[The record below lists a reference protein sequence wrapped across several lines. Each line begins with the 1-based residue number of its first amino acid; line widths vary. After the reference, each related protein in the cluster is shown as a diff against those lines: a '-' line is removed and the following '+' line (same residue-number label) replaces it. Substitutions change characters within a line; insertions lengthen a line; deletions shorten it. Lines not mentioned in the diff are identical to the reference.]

1 MFVEILILAA
11 LPMEVRPFLRRV
23 KARRCG
29 KWSART
35 WEFAAGQGRG
45 VAAVT
50 GMGQSAGRAAKELLA
65 RYRPGVLVSVGFGG
79 ALTPDLV
86 PGDMALGQSIR
97 HFQPD
102 TGELEEISTP
112 APPRPIAALIQ
123 GLARA
128 GLSGVAGNLITTP
141 YIMDK
146 ARQGQPLSHLPHAA
160 VDLESSVLARLAAAQ
175 GLPWLGLRAITD
187 GAEEEIPDFLRVEK
201 TPGVLDALGWLARD
215 PRRLKN
221 LLHLRRRARLA
232 AQRLAQV
239 LEVLIPLLL
248 PKEG

>member
-1 MFVEILILAA
+1 MVDILILAA

-23 KARRCG
+23 KARQC
-29 KWSART
+29 KDLPMPA
-35 WEFAAGQGRG
+35 WEFPAGQGRG

-50 GMGQSAGRAAKELLA
+50 GMGRSATRAAQELLA

-86 PGDMALGQSIR
+86 PGDMVLGQSIH

-102 TGELEEISTP
+102 TGELEEIRAP
-112 APPRPIAALIQ
+112 APPCPIAALVQ
-123 GLARA
+123 ALARA

-141 YIMDK
+141 YVMDK
-146 ARQGQPLSHLPHAA
+146 ARQGRPLSWLPHAA
-160 VDLESSVLARLAAAQ
+160 ADLESSVLAGLAAAQ

-187 GAEEEIPDFLRVEK
+187 GAEEEIPDFLRGEE

-215 PRRLKN
+215 PRRLMT
-221 LLHLRRRARLA
+221 LIRLRRRARLA
-232 AQRLAQV
+232 AARLAQA
-239 LEVLIPLLL
+239 LEVLLPLLL
-248 PKEG
+248 S

>member
-1 MFVEILILAA
+1 MVDILILAA

-29 KWSART
+29 KRSART

-45 VAAVT
+45 VAAVI
-50 GMGQSAGRAAKELLA
+50 GMGRSATRAAKELLA

-79 ALTPDLV
+79 ALTSDLA
-86 PGDMALGQSIR
+86 PGEVVLGQSIR

-123 GLARA
+123 GLALA

-146 ARQGQPLSHLPHAA
+146 ARQGQPLSRLPHAA
-160 VDLESSVLARLAAAQ
+160 VDLESSVLARLAAAR

-187 GAEEEIPDFLRVEK
+187 AAGEEIPDFLRVET

-215 PRRLKN
+215 PRRLVT
-221 LLHLRRRARLA
+221 LIRLRRRARLA
-232 AQRLAQV
+232 AARLAQV
-239 LEVLIPLLL
+239 LEGLIPLLL
-248 PKEG
+248 V

>member
-1 MFVEILILAA
+1 MVDILILAA

-23 KARRCG
+23 KARRC
-29 KWSART
+29 KDLPMPA
-35 WEFAAGQGRG
+35 WEFPAGQGRG

-50 GMGQSAGRAAKELLA
+50 GMGRSAIRAAQELLA

-79 ALTPDLV
+79 ALTSDLA
-86 PGDMALGQSIR
+86 PGDVVLGQSIR

-123 GLARA
+123 GLALA

-146 ARQGQPLSHLPHAA
+146 ARQGQPLSRLPHAA
-160 VDLESSVLARLAAAQ
+160 VDLENSLLARLAAAQ

-187 GAEEEIPDFLRVEK
+187 GPGEEIPDFLRLEK

-215 PRRLKN
+215 PRRLKA
-221 LLHLRRRARLA
+221 LLHLRRRAHLA
-232 AQRLAQV
+232 AARLAQA

-248 PKEG
+248 FGKV

>member
-1 MFVEILILAA
+1 MVDILILAA

-29 KWSART
+29 EWSART

-50 GMGQSAGRAAKELLA
+50 GMGGSPGRAAQELLA

-79 ALTPDLV
+79 ALTSDLA
-86 PGDMALGQSIR
+86 PGEVVLGQSIR

-123 GLARA
+123 GLALA

-146 ARQGQPLSHLPHAA
+146 ARQGQPLSRLPHHAA

-175 GLPWLGLRAITD
+175 GLPGLGLRAITD
-187 GAEEEIPDFLRVEK
+187 GPGEEIPDFLRVEK

-215 PRRLKN
+215 PRRLKT
-221 LLHLRRRARLA
+221 LLHFRRRARLA
-232 AQRLAQV
+232 AARLAQV
-239 LEVLIPLLL
+239 LEVLVPLLL
-248 PKEG
+248 S